1 MSVFRIPSSLQ
12 KIASCCALLLGVAAP
27 CVLAQPQSTT
37 ITTMPA
43 MTDIDRYSIRMLSLA
58 LERVNAHYEI
68 VPDPDGSQRTQ
79 ARYIEDVAAGRIDV
93 MWAASDVSLEEQ
105 VLPVRIPL
113 LKGLLGHR
121 IFLIHKNAQA
131 KFDAVKTLDDL
142 KKLSLG
148 QGRRWADTEI
158 LESNQLKVVKTEK
171 YENLLYMLDGGR
183 FDAFPRGVQEP
194 WSEVDKIPGLEL
206 AVEKNLMLVYKM
218 PFYLFVSPKNQ
229 KLARDI
235 EAGLNAMI
243 EDGSFDYEFLNDP
256 SIKKVIELAN
266 LKERKVFYLDNPSM
280 PKKTPV
286 EREELWLDIN
296 SL

>member
-1 MSVFRIPSSLQ
+1 KM
-12 KIASCCALLLGVAAP
+12 ASCCALFFGVAAP
-27 CVLAQPQSTT
+27 CVLAQPQTTT

-58 LERVNAHYEI
+58 LERVNTHYEI
-68 VPDPDGSQRTQ
+68 IPDPDASQRTQ

-171 YENLLYMLDGGR
+171 YENLLYML
-183 FDAFPRGVQEP
+183 
-194 WSEVDKIPGLEL
+194 
-206 AVEKNLMLVYKM
+206 
-218 PFYLFVSPKNQ
+218 
-229 KLARDI
+229 
-235 EAGLNAMI
+235 
-243 EDGSFDYEFLNDP
+243 
-256 SIKKVIELAN
+256 
-266 LKERKVFYLDNPSM
+266 
-280 PKKTPV
+280 
-286 EREELWLDIN
+286 
-296 SL
+296 